1 MGRSPTGQARLR
13 QRRLLLLFLV
23 LASTLGAALVLGTIL
38 AADGFSLL
46 ELAILGLFSALFAW
60 ITTACWISV
69 IGFAVRL
76 LGLRRCLGDAQPM
89 TERPSGQSATALVM
103 PVYNE
108 DPERV
113 VAGLRAT
120 LDSLCE
126 NAARGLFDLYILSDT
141 TDPEIWL
148 AEELAWSRL
157 NREFAGRVDVY
168 YRHRPR
174 NLARKSGN
182 IADFCESWGYRYEYM
197 VVLDADSVM
206 SGDCLTRLVGRMD
219 RNPRV
224 GLMQV
229 PPVPV
234 MRESLFSRSQQF
246 ASSVYGPTFVAGLA
260 YWLEG
265 DSNYWGHNA
274 IIRVRPFVEHC
285 GLPVLPG
292 REPFGGEI
300 LSHDF
305 VEAALLRRAG
315 WEVWLA
321 DDLGGSFEEPP
332 PTLIDHAKRDRRWCQ
347 GNLQHIGVLLA
358 RGFKPLS
365 RLHLGMGVMSY
376 LSSVLWLLL
385 LVLSG
390 LEALRQSQTEHSYFI
405 EGDLFPNWPVSYAFE
420 ATTLLAITLTILYL
434 PKLLGY
440 FALFGER
447 RRLLA
452 HGGAVRAFISV
463 VLESLMSIL
472 LAPILMLFQSGFVV
486 SILAGRSVKWAA
498 QQRDDGETSWREAAA
513 AHWGHTLIALL
524 VGIASY
530 IYIPT
535 FFLWLTPVLLGPALS
550 IPLSRL
556 TSRVD
561 LGRRLRRWGI
571 FLTPGEADPPRVL
584 QFLARNLS
592 DRAPAAVPEVG
603 GPTLFEQAI
612 ADPFVNALHRTL
624 LERQPR
630 AKSERLRLDGL
641 IARLQEN
648 GPASLSQAEKRDLLC
663 DPTSMATLHAL
674 AWQEDGAPQGP
685 AGGTHPRGA
694 AAH

>member
-1 MGRSPTGQARLR
+1 MASPASDRARPR
-13 QRRLLLLFLV
+13 HRRLLLLFLV
-23 LASTLGAALVLGTIL
+23 VASTLGAVLVLGTIL
-38 AADGFSLL
+38 AADGFSVL
-46 ELAILGLFSALFAW
+46 ELAILALFTALFAW
-60 ITTACWISV
+60 ITTACWITV
-69 IGFAVRL
+69 IGFVVRL
-76 LGLRRCLGDAQPM
+76 VGARRYRPREAPLPSPEDKQP
-89 TERPSGQSATALVM
+89 STALVM
-103 PVYNE
+103 PIYNE
-108 DPERV
+108 SPERV

-126 NAARGLFDLYILSDT
+126 QKTSGRYDLYILSDT
-141 TDPEIWL
+141 TDPDIWL

-157 NREFAGRVDVY
+157 NREFAGRIDVY

-182 IADFCESWGYRYEYM
+182 IADFCESWGYRYDYM

-224 GLMQV
+224 GLIQV

-234 MRESLFSRSQQF
+234 LRETLFARSQQF
-246 ASSVYGPTFVAGLA
+246 ASSVYGPPFAAGLA

-274 IIRVRPFVEHC
+274 IIRVQPFLEHC

-347 GNLQHIGVLLA
+347 GNLQHIGVLMA
-358 RGFKPLS
+358 RGLRPLS

-376 LSSVLWLLL
+376 LSSLLWLLL

-390 LEALRQSQTEHSYFI
+390 LEALRQAQTEHSYFI

-420 ATTLLAITLTILYL
+420 ATTLLAITLVILYL

-440 FALFGER
+440 LTLFGER
-447 RRLLA
+447 RRLVA
-452 HGGAVRAFISV
+452 HGGAFKALVSV

-472 LAPILMLFQSGFVV
+472 LAPILMLFQSGFIV
-486 SILAGRSVKWAA
+486 SILAGRSVRWAP
-498 QQRDDGETSWREAAA
+498 QQRDDDETSWREAAA
-513 AHWGHTLIALL
+513 AHWGHTLLALAAGT
-524 VGIASY
+524 VSY
-530 IYIPT
+530 LYIPD
-535 FFLWLTPVLLGPALS
+535 FFFWLTPVLLGPALS
-550 IPLSRL
+550 IPLSRF

-561 LGRRLRRWGI
+561 VGRRLQAWGI
-571 FLTPGEADPPRVL
+571 FLTPCESDPPRVL
-584 QFLARNLS
+584 QMLVRNMS
-592 DRAPAAVPEVG
+592 DRTPPVVPEFA
-603 GPTLFEQAI
+603 TASLFEQAI
-612 ADPFVNALHRTL
+612 ADPFMNALHRTL

-648 GPASLSQAEKRDLLC
+648 GPEGLTRDEKRDLLC

-674 AWQEDGAPQGP
+674 AWQAREETPLGGGP
-685 AGGTHPRGA
+685 APRGA

>member
-1 MGRSPTGQARLR
+1 MDPSRDRRSGPRF
-13 QRRLLLLFLV
+13 RRAVLFFLV
-23 LASTLGAALVLGTIL
+23 LASTAAAVVVLGTIL
-38 AADGFSLL
+38 AADDFSLL

-76 LGLRRCLGDAQPM
+76 AGGRRLGMKGASPRADRDSQP
-89 TERPSGQSATALVM
+89 SATALVM
-103 PVYNE
+103 PIYNE

-113 VAGLRAT
+113 IAGLTAT
-120 LDSLCE
+120 LESLCE
-126 NAARGLFDLYILSDT
+126 TRADGHYDLYILSDT
-141 TDPEIWL
+141 TDPETWL

-157 NREFAGRVDVY
+157 NRAFAGRIAVY

-182 IADFCESWGYRYEYM
+182 IADFCESWGYRYDYM
-197 VVLDADSVM
+197 VVLDADSLM
-206 SGDCLTRLVGRMD
+206 SGDCLTRLVARMD
-219 RNPRV
+219 RNPQV
-224 GLMQV
+224 GLIQV

-234 MRESLFSRSQQF
+234 MRESLFARSQQF
-246 ASSVYGPTFVAGLA
+246 AGSVYGPPFAAGLA

-274 IIRVRPFVEHC
+274 IIRVRPFLEHC
-285 GLPVLPG
+285 GLPALPG

-347 GNLQHIGVLLA
+347 GNLQHLGVLFA
-358 RGFKPLS
+358 RGLRPLS
-365 RLHLGMGVMSY
+365 RLHLFMGVMSY
-376 LSSVLWLLL
+376 LSSLLWLVL

-390 LEALRQSQTEHSYFI
+390 LEAYRQSRTEHSYFI
-405 EGDLFPNWPVSYAFE
+405 GDDLFPNWPVSYAFE

-440 FALFGER
+440 LMLFGDR
-447 RRLLA
+447 RRLVA
-452 HGGAVRAFISV
+452 HGGALRAAVSV
-463 VLESLMSIL
+463 VLESVLSIL

-486 SILAGRSVKWAA
+486 SILAGRSVHWAA
-498 QQRDDGETSWREAAA
+498 QQRDDGETSWREAVA
-513 AHWGHTLIALL
+513 AHWAHTLIALATGYL
-524 VGIASY
+524 AY
-530 IYIPT
+530 RHIPA
-535 FFLWLTPVLLGPALS
+535 FFPWLTPVLLGPALS
-550 IPLSRL
+550 IPLSRF

-561 LGRRLRRWGI
+561 VGRRLKAWGI
-571 FLTPGEADPPRVL
+571 FLTPAESDPPPVL
-584 QFLARNLS
+584 RYLARHLGE
-592 DRAPAAVPEVG
+592 RQHPALPG
-603 GPTLFEQAI
+603 SGSLFAQAI

-641 IARLQEN
+641 IARVQEN
-648 GPASLSQAEKRDLLC
+648 GAESLAAAEKRDLLC
-663 DPTSMATLHAL
+663 DSTSMATLHAL
-674 AWQEDGAPQGP
+674 AWQDRDADP
-685 AGGTHPRGA
+685 AGAVPSQDA
-694 AAH
+694 AAN